1 MDQTLMTGPTP
12 EPLAAAF
19 TTVAAWLDGGP
30 APALAYTRAD
40 VIAARFG
47 LDAFGRNLLLL
58 GAYAELE
65 PEAGERIAALH
76 GDPRR
81 TTPSIGLALS
91 RLPGAHWSALGAA
104 APLRAMALIRID
116 ARDGLSGA
124 PVGLAE
130 PVLLALL
137 DAASLAEELAVE
149 ARAIAPRAD
158 LSPSRRRLAD
168 AIALRLAVTDR
179 ATIQLCG
186 PDPAGKEQAAAAA
199 AGADRPLFAVSAA
212 MLPNVASEIAR
223 QAHLWRRDLLLTGG
237 LLFVDAS
244 RLSDPAA
251 LALFADLIRLP
262 LIVAAPEAVLL
273 GSAPT
278 VRLDMP
284 RLTAQEQLPVWRER
298 LGGYAGKLNG
308 TLERLAG
315 QFAVSPELADSVA
328 AELAVLTR
336 PPRPRRK
343 GRAAPPP
350 DYGRIAWDA
359 ARRFARPRMDDLAHR
374 IDREASWDDLVLPQR
389 HQAVLEAIAAQVRN
403 RSRVYEDWGFAHR
416 AGGRGLG
423 VSVLFSGPSGTG
435 KTLAGE
441 VLGAELGL
449 DVYRID
455 LASMVSKWVGETEKN
470 LRRVFDAAEEGS
482 AILQF
487 DEADALFGKRGE
499 VNDSRDRTANIEVSY
514 LLQRLEEYRGLSI
527 LTTNFRANIDPAFLR
542 RLRFLLD
549 FDFPAPAER
558 VEIWKRMLPAPLPRD
573 PLDFAQLAQLN
584 IAGGSI
590 RNIAMVAAFLA
601 ADRGTGARL
610 TMDDIRAAARLEYEK
625 LGRSLTGSEMR
636 GWDG

>member
-1 MDQTLMTGPTP
+1 MNAAPALQ
-12 EPLAAAF
+12 PLAAGF
-19 TTVAAWLDGGP
+19 PTVAAWLDGKR
-30 APALAYTRAD
+30 APKLPQTRAD
-40 VIAARFG
+40 DIAAQFG
-47 LDAFGRNLLLL
+47 LDNFGRNLLLL
-58 GAYAELE
+58 GAYAALE

-81 TTPSIGLALS
+81 TAPSVGLALS
-91 RLPGAHWSALGAA
+91 QLPDAHWSALGAG

-116 ARDGLSGA
+116 ARDGLGGA
-124 PVGLAE
+124 PFALAE

-137 DAASLAEELAVE
+137 DAPSLAEELAME
-149 ARAIAPRAD
+149 ARTVAPRKD

-168 AIALRLAVTDR
+168 AIALRLAADSR

-186 PDPAGKEQAAAAA
+186 LDPAGKEQAAAAA
-199 AGADRPLFAVSAA
+199 IGGDRPMFAINAA
-212 MLPNVASEIAR
+212 MLPNAPSDIAR
-223 QAHLWRRDLLLTGG
+223 QAQTWHRDLLLTGG
-237 LLFVDAS
+237 ELFVDAS
-244 RLSDPAA
+244 RIADPAP
-251 LALFADLIRLP
+251 LVLFAELVRLP
-262 LIVAAPEAVLL
+262 LIIAAPDALLL
-273 GSAPT
+273 GAGPT

-284 RLTAQEQLPVWRER
+284 RLTAREQLPVWRDR
-298 LGGYAGKLNG
+298 LGSYAGKLNG
-308 TLERLAG
+308 TLDRLAS

-328 AELAVLTR
+328 AELDVLAQ
-336 PPRPRRK
+336 P
-343 GRAAPPP
+343 AAPAKKGKKAPAP
-350 DYGRIAWDA
+350 DYGGIAWDA
-359 ARRFARPRMDDLAHR
+359 ARRFARPRMDDLAR
-374 IDREASWDDLVLPQR
+374 RVESEATWNDLVLPPRQK
-389 HQAVLEAIAAQVRN
+389 AVLEAIAAQVRN
-403 RSRVYEDWGFAHR
+403 RATVYEEWGFAHR

-499 VNDSRDRTANIEVSY
+499 VNDSRDRMANIEVSY

-542 RLRFLLD
+542 RLRFILD
-549 FDFPAPAER
+549 FDFPDAAER
-558 VEIWKRMLPAPLPRD
+558 IEIWKRMLPQDMPREA
-573 PLDFAQLAQLN
+573 LDFGQLAQLN

-590 RNIAMVAAFLA
+590 RNVAMVAAFLA
-601 ADRGTGARL
+601 ANRGGDARL
-610 TMDDIRAAARLEYEK
+610 TMEDVRAASRLEYEK
-625 LGRSLTGSEMR
+625 LGRSLTAAELR
-636 GWDG
+636 GWEA